1 MEVGSGIKR
10 YNKSKLKVVSISIR
24 YFPSLELKVM
34 TMRKD
39 YVFKQVD
46 GIDIKATVHW
56 KAPTTE
62 AENSYGIGASGSS

>member
-10 YNKSKLKVVSISIR
+10 YDKSKRKVVSTSIR
-24 YFPSLELKVM
+24 YFPSLKLKIM
-34 TMRKD
+34 TMKKD

-56 KAPTTE
+56 KAPKTE
-62 AENSYGIGASGSS
+62 AENSYGIGVSGSS